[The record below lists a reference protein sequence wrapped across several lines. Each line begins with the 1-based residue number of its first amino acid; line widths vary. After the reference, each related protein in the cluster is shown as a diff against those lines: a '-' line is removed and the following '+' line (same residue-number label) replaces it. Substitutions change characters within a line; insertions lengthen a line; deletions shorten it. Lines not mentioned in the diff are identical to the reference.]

1 MNESITYRGA
11 KISDLAAEMI
21 ADMQEDP
28 QYKAQVLDA
37 MSDAIN
43 QTIISS
49 RMNLE
54 DEMIQTYLISLAM
67 VSNLMKALLMLPVKD
82 EL

>member
-1 MNESITYRGA
+1 MNDCITYRGA

-49 RMNLE
+49 RMDLE
-54 DEMIQTYLISLAM
+54 DEMIQTYIISLAM

>member
-1 MNESITYRGA
+1 MNDCITYRGA

>member
-1 MNESITYRGA
+1 MNDCITYRGA

-43 QTIISS
+43 QIIISS
-49 RMNLE
+49 RMDLE